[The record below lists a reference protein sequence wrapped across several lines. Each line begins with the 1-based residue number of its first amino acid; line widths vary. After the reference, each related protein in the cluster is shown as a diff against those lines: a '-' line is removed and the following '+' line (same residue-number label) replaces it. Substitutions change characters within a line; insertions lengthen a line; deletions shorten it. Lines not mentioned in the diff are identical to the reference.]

1 MKTTE
6 YYIKA
11 RLFPTIICAIP
22 LLTLYYFG
30 FSEKVINFIDFLK
43 GYKWVSDVTIS
54 IAIIYFMTQI
64 NRFISKELFQK
75 LFFKEET
82 NMPTTNFLLHSVTFF
97 AESTKSRLRKK
108 IQEQFSIELLNK
120 NQEDENELE
129 ARKTIMDAVA
139 QIRNST
145 RDNHL
150 LLQHNIEYGFTRNLI
165 GGCAIALLISLFNLY
180 FFNNVVANSL
190 AFSLSLAFGSLYLLP
205 IILSKYLLNRYGKYY
220 AKILF
225 EQFLKD

>member
-22 LLTLYYFG
+22 ILTLYYFG
-30 FSEKVINFIDFLK
+30 FSEKVINFIDFLI
-43 GYKWVSDVTIS
+43 GYKWVSDITIS

-64 NRFISKELFQK
+64 NRFISKELFQR
-75 LFFKEET
+75 LFFKDEI
-82 NMPTTNFLLHSVTFF
+82 NMPTTNFLLHSGIYF

-108 IQEQFSIELLNK
+108 IQKKFGIELLNK
-120 NQEDENELE
+120 NQEDENKLE

-165 GGCAIALLISLFNLY
+165 GGCAIALLICLFNLY

-190 AFSLSLAFGSLYLLP
+190 AFYLSLGFGILYLFP

-225 EQFLKD
+225 EQFLMD